1 MVRSDTRAQRPPG
14 VGATVWVAALT
25 AGFITSGMQGIV
37 PAIPAIRDHFG
48 LDNFQVG
55 LITSVY
61 LLPGV
66 FSAFAAGVLTERIG
80 PRKVVVGGLTV
91 FGLGGL
97 LLLFAHDLGTLL
109 AVRFVQ
115 GIVFGAL
122 QSITV
127 GIIGSAALSGR
138 AAHRDQSRRIV
149 AMAASESVFPVIGGM
164 LLAVSW
170 FAPFATQLLTLPLA
184 VVAWFVLKDR
194 QDEPRKAGDAAKVS
208 VWKAPAIVGVQIL
221 AAARF
226 IFKFAVLTYT
236 PVLAVD
242 QVGMSA
248 ATVGWLVG
256 ACGALSAV
264 TALLSE
270 KLASR
275 WRSSEMIFGCMLL
288 IAISLV
294 LIGWAGA
301 AAVVA
306 IGLLLYG
313 IQDGI
318 YGVAHN
324 VLANEMAPTGTRMAY
339 IGLTGTV
346 RNIGKFTSPLLFGA
360 VTLALS
366 IPQTFFAFAGLSVVG
381 AAVAR
386 RVAGVQRDLQSI
398 TASTDSAEQPTDS
411 AEPERTDEK
420 R

>member
-1 MVRSDTRAQRPPG
+1 MARSGTRAQRPAG

-80 PRKVVVGGLTV
+80 PRKVVVAGLTI

-97 LLLFAHDLGTLL
+97 LLLFVNDLGTLL

-115 GIVFGAL
+115 GIVFGSL
-122 QSITV
+122 QSVTV
-127 GIIGSAALSGR
+127 GIIGSVALSGR

-149 AMAASESVFPVIGGM
+149 VMAASESVFPVIGGM

-170 FAPFATQLLTLPLA
+170 FAPFATQMLTLPLA
-184 VVAWFVLKDR
+184 VVAWFVLTDR
-194 QDEPRKAGDAAKVS
+194 QEEPRKSGGATKES

-242 QVGMSA
+242 HVGMSA

-256 ACGALSAV
+256 GCGALSAV

-270 KLASR
+270 RLASR
-275 WRSSEMIFGCMLL
+275 WRSSEMIVGCMLL
-288 IAISLV
+288 IAVSLV
-294 LIGWAGA
+294 LMGWAGA

-306 IGLLLYG
+306 VGLLLYG

-324 VLANEMAPTGTRMAY
+324 VLANEMAPTGARMSY

-346 RNIGKFTSPLLFGA
+346 RNIGKFSSPLLFGA
-360 VTLALS
+360 VTLALTL
-366 IPQTFFAFAGLSVVG
+366 PQTFFVFAGLSVFG

-386 RVAGVQRDLQSI
+386 RVVRTQRELQPVASAGKGADRAESDE
-398 TASTDSAEQPTDS
+398 DS
-411 AEPERTDEK
+411 
-420 R
+420 

>member
-1 MVRSDTRAQRPPG
+1 MGRSGMRAQRPPG

-80 PRKVVVGGLTV
+80 PRKVVVAGLTI

-97 LLLFAHDLGTLL
+97 LLMFVHGLGTLL
-109 AVRFVQ
+109 SVRFIQ

-122 QSITV
+122 QSMTV
-127 GIIGSAALSGR
+127 GIIGSVALSGR

-149 AMAASESVFPVIGGM
+149 AMAASESVFPVIGGI

-170 FAPFATQLLTLPLA
+170 FAPFATQMLTLPLA
-184 VVAWFVLKDR
+184 VVAWFVLGDH
-194 QDEPRKAGDAAKVS
+194 QDEPRKVNGSTKES
-208 VWKAPAIVGVQIL
+208 VWQAPAVIGVQTL

-242 QVGMSA
+242 HVGMSA

-256 ACGALSAV
+256 GCGALSAV

-270 KLASR
+270 RLAAR
-275 WRSSEMIFGCMLL
+275 WRSSEMILGAMMM
-288 IAISLV
+288 ITISLV
-294 LIGWAGA
+294 LIGWGGA
-301 AAVVA
+301 AVVVA

-324 VLANEMAPTGTRMAY
+324 VLANEMAPAGARMSY
-339 IGLTGTV
+339 VGLTGTV
-346 RNIGKFTSPLLFGA
+346 RNVGKFLSPLLFGA
-360 VTLALS
+360 VTLVLS
-366 IPQTFFAFAGLSVVG
+366 IPQTFHAFAGLGIVG

-386 RVAGVQRDLQSI
+386 SVAGTQRALTPI
-398 TASTDSAEQPTDS
+398 APGERGAEG
-411 AEPERTDEK
+411 DESK
-420 R
+420 NRR

>member
-1 MVRSDTRAQRPPG
+1 MMARFGTRAKGPAG

-66 FSAFAAGVLTERIG
+66 FSAFAAGLLTERIG
-80 PRKVVVGGLTV
+80 PRKVVVGGLTT

-97 LLLFAHDLGTLL
+97 LLMFVHDLGTLL

-127 GIIGSAALSGR
+127 GIIGSVALAGR

-149 AMAASESVFPVIGGM
+149 VMAASESVFPVIGGL
-164 LLAVSW
+164 LLALSW
-170 FAPFATQLLTLPLA
+170 YAPFATQILTLPLA

-194 QDEPRKAGDAAKVS
+194 VEEPHKTNDAPKES

-226 IFKFAVLTYT
+226 IFKFAVLTYM

-242 QVGMSA
+242 HVGMSA
-248 ATVGWLVG
+248 AAVGWLVG
-256 ACGALSAV
+256 GCGALSAV

-270 KLASR
+270 RLASR
-275 WRSSEMIFGCMLL
+275 WRSSEMILGCMLL
-288 IAISLV
+288 IGVSLV

-301 AAVVA
+301 AAIVA

-324 VLANEMAPTGTRMAY
+324 VLANEMAPVGARMSY

-346 RNIGKFTSPLLFGA
+346 RNIGKFLSPLLFGA
-360 VTLALS
+360 VTLVLS
-366 IPQTFFAFAGLSVVG
+366 IPQTFLAFAGLSIVG
-381 AAVAR
+381 AVVAR
-386 RVAGVQRDLQSI
+386 SVAGTQQELQPVAPGNSGSSESESE
-398 TASTDSAEQPTDS
+398 AG
-411 AEPERTDEK
+411 R
-420 R
+420 

>member
-1 MVRSDTRAQRPPG
+1 MARSSTRAQRPAG

-25 AGFITSGMQGIV
+25 AGFLTSGMQGIV

-61 LLPGV
+61 LLPGL

-80 PRKVVVGGLTV
+80 ARKVVVGGLLV
-91 FGLGGL
+91 FGLGGAL
-97 LLLFAHDLGTLL
+97 LMVVHDLATLL
-109 AVRFVQ
+109 SVRFVQ

-122 QSITV
+122 QSMTV

-164 LLAVSW
+164 LLALSW
-170 FAPFATQLLTLPLA
+170 FAPFALQILTLPLA
-184 VVAWFVLKDR
+184 IVAWFVLADY
-194 QDEPRKAGDAAKVS
+194 QDEPRRAKDAPKES
-208 VWKAPAIVGVQIL
+208 IWKAPAVVGVQIL

-242 QVGMSA
+242 HVGMSA
-248 ATVGWLVG
+248 AVVGWLVG
-256 ACGALSAV
+256 GCGAISAV

-270 KLASR
+270 RLASR

-288 IAISLV
+288 IGISLV
-294 LIGWAGA
+294 LIGSAGT
-301 AAVVA
+301 AVAVA

-324 VLANEMAPTGTRMAY
+324 VLANEMAPAGTRMVY

-346 RNIGKFTSPLLFGA
+346 RNVGKFVSPLAFGA
-360 VTLALS
+360 VTLLLS
-366 IPQTFFAFAGLSVVG
+366 ISQTFFTFAGMSVVG
-381 AAVAR
+381 AAVAH
-386 RVAGVQRDLQSI
+386 RVARTQKQMAPATAGDTKRD
-398 TASTDSAEQPTDS
+398 STDASSD
-411 AEPERTDEK
+411 
-420 R
+420 

>member
-1 MVRSDTRAQRPPG
+1 MMARAQRPAG
-14 VGATVWVAALT
+14 VGAVVWVASLT
-25 AGFITSGMQGIV
+25 AGVLTSGMQGIV

-61 LLPGV
+61 LLPGL

-80 PRKVVVGGLTV
+80 ARKVVVGGLAV
-91 FGLGGL
+91 FGLGGAL
-97 LLLFAHDLGTLL
+97 LLVVHDLGTLL
-109 AVRFVQ
+109 TVRFVQ

-122 QSITV
+122 QSMTV

-149 AMAASESVFPVIGGM
+149 ALAASESLFPIIGGM
-164 LLAVSW
+164 MLALAW
-170 FAPFATQLLTLPLA
+170 YAPFASQLLSLPLA
-184 VVAWFVLKDR
+184 VVAWFVLADYE
-194 QDEPRKAGDAAKVS
+194 DEPRRAKDATKES

-248 ATVGWLVG
+248 AVLGWLVG
-256 ACGALSAV
+256 AAAALSAV

-270 KLASR
+270 RLASR
-275 WRSSEMIFGCMLL
+275 WRSSEMILGCMLV
-288 IAISLV
+288 IGVSLV
-294 LIGWAGA
+294 LIGSGSA

-324 VLANEMAPTGTRMAY
+324 VLANEMAPAGTRMAY

-346 RNIGKFTSPLLFGA
+346 RNIGKFLSPLIFGA
-360 VTLALS
+360 ATLVMPISDA
-366 IPQTFFAFAGLSVVG
+366 FFAFAGVSVVG
-381 AAVAR
+381 AAVAKK
-386 RVAGVQRDLQSI
+386 VAQKQKALQP
-398 TASTDSAEQPTDS
+398 SAVGTSQGGSE
-411 AEPERTDEK
+411 DE
-420 R
+420 

>member
-1 MVRSDTRAQRPPG
+1 MARTGTRAQRPPG

-66 FSAFAAGVLTERIG
+66 FSAFAAGLLTERIG
-80 PRKVVVGGLTV
+80 PRKVVVCGLMI
-91 FGLGGL
+91 FGCGGL
-97 LLLFAHDLGTLL
+97 LLMFAHDLPTLL

-122 QSITV
+122 QSMTV
-127 GIIGSAALSGR
+127 GIIGSVALSGR

-170 FAPFATQLLTLPLA
+170 YAPFATQMLTLPLA
-184 VVAWFVLKDR
+184 VVAWFVLKDH
-194 QDEPRKAGDAAKVS
+194 QEEPRKASDGAKTS
-208 VWKAPAIVGVQIL
+208 VWQAPAVVGVQTL

-236 PVLAVD
+236 PVLAID
-242 QVGMSA
+242 HVGMSA
-248 ATVGWLVG
+248 AMVGWLVG

-270 KLASR
+270 RLASR
-275 WRSSEMIFGCMLL
+275 WRSSEMILGAMVL
-288 IAISLV
+288 ITVSLV
-294 LIGWAGA
+294 LIGWGSTAV
-301 AAVVA
+301 VVA
-306 IGLLLYG
+306 IGLMIYG

-324 VLANEMAPTGTRMAY
+324 VLANEMAPAGARMAY
-339 IGLTGTV
+339 VGLTGTV
-346 RNIGKFTSPLLFGA
+346 RNVGKFLSPLIFGA
-360 VTLALS
+360 VTLMLS
-366 IPQTFFAFAGLSVVG
+366 IPQTFFTFAGLGVAG

-386 RVAGVQRDLQSI
+386 SVAGTQRAMDPALSGEHADGSGQGP
-398 TASTDSAEQPTDS
+398 AE
-411 AEPERTDEK
+411 
-420 R
+420 